1 MTARAAHM
9 KTGKIQLKPRGRWK
23 SCVYEERPDGM
34 ILAIVGGKVYLA
46 YPDQLEEN
54 R

>member
-1 MTARAAHM
+1 MTQRAVNM
-9 KTGKIQLKPRGRWK
+9 KKGKVQLKPRGRWC
-23 SCVYEERPDGM
+23 SCLYEERGDGM

-46 YPDQLEEN
+46 YPDQLKEN